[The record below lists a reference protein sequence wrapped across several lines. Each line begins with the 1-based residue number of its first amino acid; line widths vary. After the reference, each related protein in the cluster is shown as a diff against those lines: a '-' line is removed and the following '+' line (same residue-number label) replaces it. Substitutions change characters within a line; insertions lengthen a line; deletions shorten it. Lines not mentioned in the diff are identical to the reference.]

1 MKNKFIS
8 VSVILMLIFT
18 MIISVDAAAP
28 SPRVDLNDYELT
40 VTDISNVYV
49 SGTVNICAGQNI
61 ALFDSAGK
69 IPLSYTTVGNTNSQG
84 SFKIKVPSTF
94 LENGTNT
101 FKVIS
106 LPVRGKVNASS
117 PKTVTIKVKT
127 AGSKQDQTIIAS
139 NLSVKVN
146 EKKKLNAKVDSG
158 LPLTYWSKN
167 PDIATIDVNGIVAG
181 RKVGTATIVINQ
193 AGNDKYNSATKSIT
207 VTVSDKSSTMKK
219 SYTIVYHGGSNLG
232 ISSVS
237 GKMNV
242 QKVEVGKSVKLSPNA
257 FKKKGYEFVGW
268 STSTGIASKNNSK
281 DVTKF
286 KNINM
291 DHLQFGKVKYK
302 NKESVKNLGKAG
314 STVHLYAVWKGNGPE
329 AAVDWATMIAA
340 DNNFMYGTGQR
351 AHKGGCYY
359 CGTNI
364 TGGKH
369 AKKGSKWE
377 KTYCCNPFIAAAYVH
392 GANIKS
398 TCKRINGHYYG
409 GMAASTW
416 TCYNSMK
423 GHKGKFK
430 QISKSSKLKPG
441 DIFTRSSH
449 VWMYAG
455 NGKRV
460 EAAGGGFSKN
470 SIRVKSGSNR
480 GRANILIRYYPNN

>member
-28 SPRVDLNDYELT
+28 SPRVDLNDYEIT

-49 SGTVNICAGQNI
+49 SGTVSICAGQNI

-84 SFKIKVPSTF
+84 SFKIQVPSTF
-94 LENGTNT
+94 LKNGTNT

-127 AGSKQDQTIIAS
+127 VGSKQDQTIIAS

-146 EKKKLNAKVDSG
+146 EKKQLNAKVDSG

-193 AGNDKYNSATKSIT
+193 AGNDKYNPTTKSIT
-207 VTVSDKSSTMKK
+207 VTVSDTSSTMKK

-232 ISSVS
+232 ISTVK
-237 GKMNV
+237 GKMNI
-242 QKVEVGKSVKLSPNA
+242 QKVEIGKSVKLSANQ
-257 FKKKGYEFVGW
+257 FSKKGYEFVGW
-268 STSTGIASKNNSK
+268 ATSNGIASKNDSNS
-281 DVTKF
+281 VSKF
-286 KNINM
+286 SNINM
-291 DHLQFGKVKYK
+291 DHFQLGKIKYT
-302 NKESVKNLGKAG
+302 NKQSVKNLSKAG

-329 AAVDWATMIAA
+329 AAVDWACIIAN
-340 DNNFMYGTGQR
+340 DNSFMYGTGKR

-364 TGGKH
+364 KGGKK

-398 TCKRINGHYYG
+398 KCGNINGHYYG
-409 GMAASTW
+409 GMDASSW
-416 TCYNSMK
+416 TCYNKMK
-423 GHKGKFK
+423 GHKGVFK
-430 QISKSSKLKPG
+430 TISKSSKLKPG
-441 DIFTRSSH
+441 DIFTKSSH

-460 EAAGGGFSKN
+460 EAAGGGFTKN
-470 SIRVKSGSNR
+470 SIRVKKGTSKGS
-480 GRANILIRYYPNN
+480 AKLLIRYYPNN